1 VPSLSPE
8 GFSGLAQCFITRQA
22 EIVEQMLV
30 IGDLAQRDALILPVE
45 PAPPSASLNG
55 W

>member
-22 EIVEQMLV
+22 EIIEQMLAA
-30 IGDLAQRDALILPVE
+30 ISR
-45 PAPPSASLNG
+45 SAMRSSCRSNQLHHPRR
-55 W
+55 